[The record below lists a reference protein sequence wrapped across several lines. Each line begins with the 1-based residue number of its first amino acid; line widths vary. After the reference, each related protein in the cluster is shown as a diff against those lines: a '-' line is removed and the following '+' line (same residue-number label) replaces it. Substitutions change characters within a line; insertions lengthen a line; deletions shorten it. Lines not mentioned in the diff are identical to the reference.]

1 MTETRERTIEELA
14 REALEVQNACNLS
27 GIAHGFSRAMS
38 DLRRIEPDKGTDY
51 YNTHP
56 VAVLWAS
63 KIEDLTR
70 AESNFPQ
77 AYKWG
82 REILAE

>member
-1 MTETRERTIEELA
+1 MTKERTMKDLA
-14 REALEVQNACNLS
+14 REAIEVQNACNLS
-27 GIAHGFSRAMS
+27 GVVHGFSRAVT
-38 DLRRIEPDKGTDY
+38 DLRRLRPDAGTDAL
-51 YNTHP
+51 NAHP
-56 VAVLWAS
+56 ICVLWAS